1 MEWGGGVRQAKEK
14 EKALEEMKAERAKPF
29 ARSRNDPELDHM
41 MRDRVRFGDP
51 MAHLVKKR
59 QPYLDEEEEE
69 EEEGQ
74 QYNLLG
80 FKVPKA
86 IPAHRYDLLL
96 VASMMPL
103 SIP

>member
-14 EKALEEMKAERAKPF
+14 DKALEEMKAERAKPF
-29 ARSRNDPELDHM
+29 ARSRNDPELDLM

-59 QPYLDEEEEE
+59 EPYVDVEEE
-69 EEEGQ
+69 EEEGD

-96 VASMMPL
+96 VSQRCC
-103 SIP
+103 